1 MWYASLYD
9 FLRVCHLPVGGMRII
24 KMFSWEKPF
33 IRMVLDIRNRE
44 MTFIWKELAIYASF
58 IAVLIVMPVI
68 GKRAI
73 VLKVCVKRK
82 L

>member
-1 MWYASLYD
+1 MKSSCDMIVFHYD
-9 FLRVCHLPVGGMRII
+9 ICLSVGGMRII

-33 IRMVLDIRNRE
+33 IRMVLDIRNNE

-68 GKRAI
+68 GKVAI
-73 VLKVCVKRK
+73 V
-82 L
+82 